1 MKKGLLSL
9 LAVALT
15 VVSCQNYDDQFDELS
30 DQITALSNVVQGLST
45 VSDQIT
51 ALQNTV
57 NGLELTLGGEISSIK
72 TAVEALS
79 TALEDVATA
88 SDLATISSTLAD
100 VQADVKELL
109 AANAVINQD
118 ITINN
123 VATLEYVESLIS
135 TDADDPNVI
144 VNGKITVEVDDS
156 DFDDEHLPRILAV
169 TNKFATGLK
178 EMTVTHT
185 YSPTSIG
192 PGPILTFDNLAFVD
206 SDLTI
211 SGSTTLA
218 DGDTGNDNLRT
229 VSGGLFISNVVGDLD
244 LGLLTSA
251 ASITIPENVTA
262 LKMGAV
268 NAGSIRTDHTGTEAG
283 NLQLP
288 KATIVDGGKSKVVSV
303 VANKAVSID
312 VTVAATATIKGD
324 LADTINIGGTAV
336 TGLLDISGNTSGTTV
351 VNAKSIKTAVNT
363 ITTGALGELHL
374 TALTSAGTITSG
386 AKVVDLAKLASITPK
401 DAAVQLDSVSDTL
414 DLSALTVTGSVT
426 ANAAASIIVK
436 DHKPAEDTQTVLIN
450 GNSATSLEIKALSTN
465 MSITFTAAAGMF
477 PVLKNLTVKGVG
489 STSSPFIST
498 ITNLVSITSD
508 KLETVNIDGTVN
520 AVYLDDMAVLKTL
533 STKSGSFIRNFT
545 LFQADEIVELDM
557 NHDHIEGSDAALLHI
572 HDAAKLKKIAP
583 TALDE
588 VGTVSLTTLPKL
600 TELDLSS
607 MKVLP
612 IVGHYNITVSATGLT
627 GSYGIASEL
636 STTTPEFGDAIFSD
650 DLMTLSPLMK
660 LAAANGLVTYTFSGD
675 IISNISTRTFDKD
688 GVPNAIVSTNGTT
701 TLNHVLEGYTQYVN
715 TTSNIATP
723 VGEAAFAESV
733 AGSPTT
739 AQVRAE

>member
-15 VVSCQNYDDQFDELS
+15 VVGCQNYDDQFDELS

-45 VSDQIT
+45 VADQIT

-144 VNGKITVEVDDS
+144 VNGKITVSVDDD

-178 EMTVTHT
+178 EMSVTHT
-185 YSPTSIG
+185 YSPTAIG

-218 DGDTGNDNLRT
+218 DGDTSNDNLRT
-229 VSGGLFISNVVGDLD
+229 VSGGLFITNIVGDLD

-251 ASITIPENVTA
+251 ASITVPTEVTA

-268 NAGSIRTDHTGTEAG
+268 NAGSIRTAGTEAG
-283 NLQLP
+283 NLSLP
-288 KATIVDGGKSKVVSV
+288 KATVVDGGKSKVVSV
-303 VANKAVSID
+303 VANKATSID
-312 VTVAATATIKGD
+312 ITAAATCTVQGDVAMTID
-324 LADTINIGGTAV
+324 IEGTAV
-336 TGLLDISGNTSGTTV
+336 TGLFSISGNTSGTTV
-351 VNAKSIKTAVNT
+351 VKAVGIKTAVNT
-363 ITTGALGELHL
+363 ITTGDLAELHL

-386 AKVVDLAKLASITPK
+386 AKVVDLKKLASVTPK
-401 DAAVQLDSVSDTL
+401 DATIGLNKVSDTL
-414 DLSALTVTGSVT
+414 DLSALSVTGSVS

-436 DHKPAEDTQTVLIN
+436 NHIPSEDTGSPMRIT
-450 GNSATSLEIKALSTN
+450 GTAATSLEIKELSTKA
-465 MSITFTAAAGMF
+465 SVSFTAAATMF
-477 PVLKNLTVKGVG
+477 PALKTLTVKGKG

-498 ITNLVSITSD
+498 ITNQVSVTSD
-508 KLETVNIDGTVN
+508 KLVTVNIDGTVN
-520 AVYLDDMAVLKTL
+520 EVYLDDMALLKTV
-533 STKSGSFIRNFT
+533 STAAGSFIRNFT
-545 LFQADEIVELDM
+545 LFQADVITALDL

-572 HDAAKLKKIAP
+572 HDAAKLTTIAP

-588 VGTVSLTTLPKL
+588 VGTVSLTSLPKL
-600 TELDLSS
+600 TSFDLSS
-607 MKVLP
+607 MKTLP
-612 IVGHYNITVSATGLT
+612 ILGHYNITVSATGLT
-627 GSYGIASEL
+627 GSYGIASL
-636 STTTPEFGDAIFSD
+636 ISTTTPEFGDALFSD
-650 DLMTLSPLMK
+650 DWMTLSPLMK
-660 LAAANGLVTYTFSGD
+660 LAAANSVVTYTLNGD
-675 IISNISTRTFDKD
+675 IVSNISTRTFDKD
-688 GVPNAIVSTNGTT
+688 GNPNAIVTTNGTT
-701 TLNHVLEGYTQYVN
+701 TFAHIMDRYTQYVN
-715 TTSNIATP
+715 TSSNIATP
-723 VGEAAFAESV
+723 VTEAAFAESV